1 MMIRNLFVLEEGRGL
16 ILCSGILPEWL
27 QTESPIRFGPT
38 LTIFGKIS
46 IKIVQIDHKLAVSI
60 NAEHKHIPAQVE
72 INLPGYQSLPVK
84 NWRGVYHLNTIKD
97 LTIMK

>member
-1 MMIRNLFVLEEGRGL
+1 MLWHSTRVAANRIAYSFRSYSDNF
-16 ILCSGILPEWL
+16 W
-27 QTESPIRFGPT
+27 
-38 LTIFGKIS
+38 KIS

-84 NWRGVYHLNTIKD
+84 N
-97 LTIMK
+97 